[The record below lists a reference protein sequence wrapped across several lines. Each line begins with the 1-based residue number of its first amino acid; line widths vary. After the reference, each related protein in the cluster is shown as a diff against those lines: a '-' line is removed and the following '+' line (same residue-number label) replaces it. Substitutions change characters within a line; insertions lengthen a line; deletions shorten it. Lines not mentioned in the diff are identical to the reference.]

1 MRAYEF
7 PAKVTPEGTLELPP
21 QLQGQLASHQTARV
35 IVLVSDEITDASEN
49 EAWSRLTAAQ
59 SLAGYSEA
67 DAIYDQP

>member
-35 IVLVSDEITDASEN
+35 IVLVSDEIIGASEN
-49 EAWSRLTAAQ
+49 EA
-59 SLAGYSEA
+59 
-67 DAIYDQP
+67 